1 MDPGGDEAGDVGDV
15 GEQQRAAL
23 VGDRAERGPVDSPGV
38 RTVAADDELG
48 VARERELSDFVVV
61 DGLGVATDVVLDHV
75 VGAPRVVDV
84 ETVRKMTAVGQ
95 LHGQERV
102 ARVEEGEQGG
112 QVGRGARVGLD
123 VDVLGPEDGLAA
135 VDGQLLDLVDDL
147 AATVVPR
154 PGEALGV
161 LVGQHRARGLQDRA
175 AGEVLAGDELE
186 RLLLADELAA
196 QELVQLGIEVI
207 ERLAAPLP
215 TDWAH
220 EGSPSSS
227 MRSTR
232 LLWRPPSNG
241 VASQISVIAHASS
254 ALRRRPPRHST
265 LASL

>member
-1 MDPGGDEAGDVGDV
+1 M
-15 GEQQRAAL
+15 R
-23 VGDRAERGPVDSPGV
+23 
-38 RTVAADDELG
+38 
-48 VARERELSDFVVV
+48 
-61 DGLGVATDVVLDHV
+61 
-75 VGAPRVVDV
+75 
-84 ETVRKMTAVGQ
+84 
-95 LHGQERV
+95 
-102 ARVEEGEQGG
+102 
-112 QVGRGARVGLD
+112 LD
-123 VDVLGPEDGLAA
+123 VDVLGPEHCLAA
-135 VDGQLLDLVDDL
+135 VDGQLLDAVDDL

-161 LVGQHRARGLQDRA
+161 FVGQHRARGLQDRA

-196 QELVQLGIEVI
+196 QQFVELRVEVI

-254 ALRRRPPRHST
+254 SLRRRPPQQARRPHRRGGRT
-265 LASL
+265 LV